1 MLQEYERLPR
11 IYSAGLDRE
20 GNPKYIA
27 SKTTMAGIWARL
39 RDRLASIEYIT
50 SMMIEVTSDYAAHV
64 FDMYVKNHE
73 GKHMNGNRIKILL
86 LILPFMLRDLVLP
99 QLK

>member
-1 MLQEYERLPR
+1 
-11 IYSAGLDRE
+11 
-20 GNPKYIA
+20 
-27 SKTTMAGIWARL
+27 MADIWARL

-73 GKHMNGNRIKILL
+73 EKHMNGNRIKILL